1 MKILLDN
8 NKFVSFQAIKMQ
20 PKDISASYN
29 LLNQYQSLKRNE
41 EFAEKL
47 FAIFDKYIEQEAKI
61 ISSEKGINI
70 GEIYA
75 HLVKMFCQG
84 IEKFKQACPK
94 IEDYYEKV
102 CAEIKYDIGQE
113 SDSKQDISSHNEVTN
128 PVEAVQGIKEPTT
141 ATQETY
147 VQRAKNI
154 TDRHNSGDSYRKIA
168 KEEGVSYAAV
178 RRSSLQYQLSQQYEN
193 GTLPQEIKDKAEE
206 YIKTLPLQ
214 ANKDE
219 IIQWLIY
226 NPMMISADVKTI
238 AKRVESLSRKLNIEE
253 DKLYSIGIDHI
264 FIFTNKPETTINNID
279 DAVKQLSKITR
290 IEVNREDYIN
300 ACLKQPVAL
309 SLKPATIA
317 DKFIKIDEY
326 LQDKNFVFT
335 PEEWLDSFI
344 NSLWLLS
351 NSTEKSCARIDAL
364 ITDKT
369 KHNQKVTKD
378 DIKTLF
384 KELFYTDEETGQN
397 HINEVVEAFKQY
409 GLTREDYELAV
420 QQQKPLIKQNPQT
433 IISKVKKLSEIFIQY
448 GLTLS
453 DCLNVCKKQKSLFY
467 QSPDTVTEHIKAYMF
482 VDKNKYG
489 RPYSETLSNIGS
501 KCLTYSSKKIYLN
514 GIIYPHLKNSFEEFK
529 NVGLNDFY
537 GEFIEYFKNNPG
549 AKCKI
554 VIPNDEMTKHFIETM
569 EKFCKENFNRS
580 VFEYQILDEKE
591 FLQNLKEKKKTK
603 FVPHF
608 HKNKKWTVS
617 NLPKPLSSK
626 PEIPT
631 SAKVNEPEIGKSPQK
646 PVFVAENKNVKTE
659 TITAENYIIPPQI
672 NSKLSPKILK
682 QLMQGGVL
690 PRQYEKIIETF
701 IDTFNPQIDK
711 AQLRKIFIN
720 HPELFLMKLPILQN
734 NVIVLNR
741 NINLNDD
748 KLILDCLL
756 KNPMYFYSSPQQL
769 EENINAIV
777 GEFAH
782 NGLTPEIFMSKCSEK
797 AALLPKDDSIAAKL
811 RAYIY
816 TLKHDANID
825 PKEISVNQILDEPI
839 AMSEA
844 EIYINKII
852 LPQLQHDL
860 PSFSDISVRKFVPEM
875 QHYLSSHPLKLINI
889 KILNNNMADHFIE
902 IVKDFCVKN
911 FRRNIFVYEKV
922 SRRELFPD
930 SESGV

>member
-8 NKFVSFQAIKMQ
+8 NKFVSFQAIKM
-20 PKDISASYN
+20 PEKDMQASYD
-29 LLNQYQSLKRNE
+29 LLRQYKSRSRE
-41 EFAEKL
+41 ELSEKL

-61 ISSEKGINI
+61 ISSERGINI
-70 GEIYA
+70 GEIYGY
-75 HLVKMFCQG
+75 LVKMFCQG

-94 IEDYYEKV
+94 IEDYYEKL
-102 CAEIKYDIGQE
+102 CSAIKYDIGQE
-113 SDSKQDISSHNEVTN
+113 PDPKQDISSLQKTTN
-128 PVEAVQGIKEPTT
+128 PIKAVRENEEPTT
-141 ATQETY
+141 TTTKEAY
-147 VQRAKNI
+147 VVRAKKI
-154 TDRHNSGDSYRKIA
+154 TNRHTSGDSYRTIA
-168 KEEGVSYAAV
+168 KDEDVSYSAV
-178 RRSSLQYQLSQQYEN
+178 RRSSLRYQLSQQYEN

-206 YIKTLPLQ
+206 YIRVLHLK
-214 ANKDE
+214 ANKDKV
-219 IIQWLIY
+219 IRWLID
-226 NPMMISADVKTI
+226 NPALIPADVQTFKQRI
-238 AKRVESLSRKLNIEE
+238 ELLNQSLNIGE
-253 DKLYSIGIDHI
+253 DKLCSIGMTYI
-264 FIFTNKPETTINNID
+264 FIFTNKPETTINNVD
-279 DAVKQLSKITR
+279 GAVKQLSKITR
-290 IEVNREDYIN
+290 IEVNREDYIK
-300 ACLKQPVAL
+300 ACAKQPVAF
-309 SLKPATIA
+309 SLKPETII

-326 LQDKNFVFT
+326 LQDKNFEFT
-335 PEEWLDSFI
+335 PEELLDSFI

-364 ITDKT
+364 IADKT

-378 DIKTLF
+378 DIKELF

-409 GLTREDYELAV
+409 GLTRKDYELAV

-501 KCLTYSSKKIYLN
+501 KCLTYSSQKIYLN

-529 NVGLNDFY
+529 HVGLNDFY
-537 GEFIEYFKNNPG
+537 EEFIEYFTNHPDK
-549 AKCKI
+549 KCNI
-554 VIPNDEMTKHFIETM
+554 VIPEGEITEHFIETM
-569 EKFCKENFNRS
+569 EELCKENFNRS
-580 VFEYQILDEKE
+580 VFEYQILDEE
-591 FLQNLKEKKKTK
+591 AFLQNLSQREKGL
-603 FVPHF
+603 FVPHIR
-608 HKNKKWTVS
+608 KYKKGTTGH
-617 NLPKPLSSK
+617 LLKPSSK
-626 PEIPT
+626 KHVIT
-631 SAKVNEPEIGKSPQK
+631 TKTKVNEPKIEQSPQK
-646 PVFVAENKNVKTE
+646 PASATE
-659 TITAENYIIPPQI
+659 IKVLKPETPTAEDYIIPSQI
-672 NSKLSPKILK
+672 TSKISGKTLK

-690 PRQYEKIIETF
+690 PRQYEKIIEAF
-701 IDTFNPQIDK
+701 MDTFNPQIDK

-741 NINLNDD
+741 KINLNDD
-748 KLILDCLL
+748 KVIVNCLL
-756 KNPMYFYSSPQQL
+756 KNPMYFYSSPRQL

-816 TLKHDANID
+816 TLKHDANVD
-825 PKEISVNQILDEPI
+825 PKEISINQILDEPI
-839 AMSEA
+839 VMSEA
-844 EIYINKII
+844 QIYINKII
-852 LPQLQHDL
+852 VPQLQREVYAL
-860 PSFSDISVRKFVPEM
+860 SNITNQNFVPEM
-875 QHYLSSHPLKLINI
+875 QNYLTSHPLKLINI
-889 KILNNNMADHFIE
+889 KILNNNMADNFINV
-902 IVKDFCVKN
+902 ITDFCVKN
-911 FRRNIFVYEKV
+911 FRRNVFVYEKV
-922 SRRELFPD
+922 SRRELFAD